1 MATLRVQ
8 KGPLAG
14 QTFEVVGELMIGREH
29 SGVTLE
35 DSLVSRR
42 HAVVRTLPGALEVE
56 DLGSTNGTYVD
67 GERLRGRTSV
77 RDGAEIRIGTTVFEV
92 EGVVV
97 EVTRERRILDPDVTR
112 LDAPPAPDVT
122 RERARPA
129 PPPPEPVAPRE
140 PAAPVPREP
149 VAPAEPVAPVRRE
162 RVAAPAAAVGAVP
175 SPPPTD
181 FSPPPMRRGTL
192 GLASRSWL
200 PVVLSFGSVIL
211 TAIALVVYF
220 GAR

>member
-8 KGPLAG
+8 NGPLAG

-29 SGVTLE
+29 SGVTLD

-97 EVTRERRILDPDVTR
+97 EVTCERRVLDPDVTR
-112 LDAPPAPDVT
+112 LDAIAAPEVT
-122 RERARPA
+122 RERARPVA
-129 PPPPEPVAPRE
+129 PPEPVARPPE
-140 PAAPVPREP
+140 PVVAPEPVAPVPRER
-149 VAPAEPVAPVRRE
+149 VRS
-162 RVAAPAAAVGAVP
+162 PAAAVGATP
-175 SPPPTD
+175 SPPPTE
-181 FSPPPMRRGTL
+181 FNPPPMRRGTL

-220 GAR
+220 AAR